1 MHDALDT
8 IVLARRVVSMTGR
21 DAAAL
26 AIAGGRIA
34 ALGSH
39 AEMLARRDPRTA
51 VVHLDDAVVLPGLIE
66 PHTHPD
72 LCAQCYSWV
81 DVSGFT
87 HATAAGVE
95 RRMPIGT
102 AVRAGHR
109 VSLHADSPMYPPGPL
124 GLVRTA
130 VTRRTR
136 TGERLGVH
144 EAISVEQAL
153 RAVTID
159 AAWQLGLEAEVGSL
173 APGKRADLTILDADP
188 RDVGPEQIDRIAV
201 RATWLDGQPTT

>member
-87 HATAAGVE
+87 ACHGGGRRAGAPRGHRRAPAGQWIFAFGLDFMLTPDLGTWTAGVSTRW
-95 RRMPIGT
+95 RRGT
-102 AVRAGHR
+102 PSSSSSSRC
-109 VSLHADSPMYPPGPL
+109 
-124 GLVRTA
+124 
-130 VTRRTR
+130 
-136 TGERLGVH
+136 
-144 EAISVEQAL
+144 I
-153 RAVTID
+153 
-159 AAWQLGLEAEVGSL
+159 
-173 APGKRADLTILDADP
+173 P
-188 RDVGPEQIDRIAV
+188 RS
-201 RATWLDGQPTT
+201 